1 MCCCC
6 IVQCTCTWIKE
17 KKFIALNEMQ
27 FNENVCKIKIFT
39 GSSETCFIWKMTQL
53 IGSNAIFTHHFPGS
67 RKNKITSN
75 YTNPICCLLDY
86 LLPSR
91 ANIYGNEWR
100 CFYWEIHLQRFSQ
113 HYLHSSRANALN
125 GTTNH
130 RVAHLSQVNFLFSA
144 TLPIIFAIL
153 TQTNCHLTTFINI
166 NLCKAKSKK
175 ETNLSSPFLLCIF
188 WNYVVSPVAIT
199 EFREWFLHKSDQYGK
214 TSWKS

>member
-1 MCCCC
+1 MKCNLMKMFARLKFLLAHLKL
-6 IVQCTCTWIKE
+6 VSYE
-17 KKFIALNEMQ
+17 KWLNWLAATQYSHIIFQAQE
-27 FNENVCKIKIFT
+27 KIKLPQT
-39 GSSETCFIWKMTQL
+39 TQTRSVAFS
-53 IGSNAIFTHHFPGS
+53 ISW
-67 RKNKITSN
+67 
-75 YTNPICCLLDY
+75 
-86 LLPSR
+86 